1 MAELKI
7 AIVYFSAT
15 NVTHSYVEIVRD
27 ELLRRGCAVQ
37 THNVTALES
46 RRQPPSLDGCDGV
59 IFGFPVFSSFAPS
72 VINEWLPTL
81 SGKGTKCATFFTYGG
96 RTSAYAHFHT
106 SLLLK
111 QADFRLLLTAEF
123 LGRHSFNVGGW
134 QVLSDRPDE
143 GDFSVAREF
152 AGLAMERFSRDE
164 ALVLMLQKPFGY
176 PQVMAELQNT
186 PRPTERHWT
195 NPLRTAEDCSMCRN
209 CETECP
215 AGAFD
220 ADTGLSDPGT
230 CIGCMHC
237 VYICPDEVVHVP
249 GMIPEKNFLLNWN
262 LTQEMIRA
270 KRSRIITESW
280 QAAF

>member
-7 AIVYFSAT
+7 ALVYFSAT
-15 NVTHSYVEIVRD
+15 NVTYSYIQTIRD

-46 RRQPPSLDGCDGV
+46 RRQPLSFDGCDGA

-72 VINEWLPTL
+72 VIHEWLPTL

-96 RTSAYAHFHT
+96 RTTAYAHFHT

-111 QADFRLLLTAEF
+111 QADFRLLFTAEF
-123 LGRHSFNVGGW
+123 LGQHSFNVGGW

-152 AGLAMERFSRDE
+152 AALAMERFSRDE
-164 ALVLMLQKPFGY
+164 APTLVLQKPFGY
-176 PQVMAELQNT
+176 PQVMAELQST

-220 ADTGLSDPGT
+220 ADTGLSDPRT
-230 CIGCMHC
+230 CIGCMRC